1 MQIPGPVFFAKVAA
15 VLFALGALLAFAYT
29 RAASPRF
36 SANYQLSYPLIYLD
50 RP

>member
-15 VLFALGALLAFAYT
+15 VLFALLAFAYT